1 MNVVLNEILKKKNI
15 KTIIFWM
22 CIGVNQLAFSHV
34 SEGHERIEKEAYK
47 LLKAQLSSGNLPDG
61 LEIFNFL
68 VQHGIIKNDDNANSA
83 YPDLDLGRQFLSDR
97 QIFHFMADNRYVV
110 EALRKFESLET
121 QKQYVLQKALPDG
134 LNMIYTLFREVV
146 DNPEAANKAGRGI
159 YVLMHAIMDSYSREH
174 TIRTTNTFELE
185 TIKSWQLSR
194 LYWPKGT
201 KIKDE
206 KQSGKAQTLVFLH
219 TNAGLGDK
227 EWEDETG
234 KLNKEASQAAK
245 AVKDLLVA
253 IYSSILYKEQEE
265 ELIKVFLKTHF
276 KPKNAQV
283 FKDYF
288 ELDTVKIP
296 LSYAEGYLNNY
307 NVLKLDRYPL
317 FSHMLYFQRTAGLEN
332 NSALGYEM
340 AYHVTPR
347 AAFSSTS
354 FFQRIPYGFVIGVN
368 ENRNIFNDNKILR
381 TLQFK
386 CLGKLGI
393 YLPLRNLVLEPR
405 LGFCITPFYKNDTQP
420 HLLTGFDVAFNLGR
434 DNNRKRTKRFSVGYE
449 YNRINFNSYNNIS
462 LKVGFNSWQGRVI
475 RK

>member
-206 KQSGKAQTLVFLH
+206 KQSGKAQTLVFLQMQ
-219 TNAGLGDK
+219 D
-227 EWEDETG
+227 
-234 KLNKEASQAAK
+234 
-245 AVKDLLVA
+245 
-253 IYSSILYKEQEE
+253 
-265 ELIKVFLKTHF
+265 
-276 KPKNAQV
+276 
-283 FKDYF
+283 
-288 ELDTVKIP
+288 
-296 LSYAEGYLNNY
+296 
-307 NVLKLDRYPL
+307 
-317 FSHMLYFQRTAGLEN
+317 
-332 NSALGYEM
+332 
-340 AYHVTPR
+340 
-347 AAFSSTS
+347 
-354 FFQRIPYGFVIGVN
+354 
-368 ENRNIFNDNKILR
+368 
-381 TLQFK
+381 
-386 CLGKLGI
+386 
-393 YLPLRNLVLEPR
+393 
-405 LGFCITPFYKNDTQP
+405 
-420 HLLTGFDVAFNLGR
+420 
-434 DNNRKRTKRFSVGYE
+434 
-449 YNRINFNSYNNIS
+449 
-462 LKVGFNSWQGRVI
+462 
-475 RK
+475 

>member
-1 MNVVLNEILKKKNI
+1 MDVVLKKILKKKSI

-22 CIGVNQLAFSHV
+22 CICVSQLVFSHV

-174 TIRTTNTFELE
+174 TIRTANTFELE

-201 KIKDE
+201 KIKDK

-253 IYSSILYKEQEE
+253 IYIAILHKEQEE
-265 ELIKVFLKTHF
+265 ELIKNYLKTHF
-276 KPKNAQV
+276 KPKKAQV

-288 ELDTVKIP
+288 ELNTVKIP

-393 YLPLRNLVLEPR
+393 YLPLRNLVFEPR
-405 LGFCITPFYKNDTQP
+405 LGFSITPFYKNDTQP